1 MESFGLNGVFVF
13 FGCLLWV
20 ACPSDPFAHRYLTR
34 EPTVEEVVG
43 DYELKEIHLDLIE
56 FGLSDRIRNSVWES
70 SIVLRGDGT
79 ALLTKFPV
87 LEKVETFRYEFK
99 GLKNLK
105 GKWKVAKLGNVSSG
119 EDDLRAIYGVRFILP
134 RQNFSARLSGQDR
147 VEGMIFG
154 FSDPDEG
161 QILGFSKEKPE

>member
-1 MESFGLNGVFVF
+1 MKGSQAWE
-13 FGCLLWV
+13 
-20 ACPSDPFAHRYLTR
+20 R
-34 EPTVEEVVG
+34 E
-43 DYELKEIHLDLIE
+43 
-56 FGLSDRIRNSVWES
+56 F
-70 SIVLRGDGT
+70 
-79 ALLTKFPV
+79 
-87 LEKVETFRYEFK
+87 
-99 GLKNLK
+99 
-105 GKWKVAKLGNVSSG
+105 G